1 MRVVNNPGREL
12 WPELMERPANGL
24 DDLRESVVQTMKAVR
39 SRGDA
44 AALEFTSQ
52 FDGVQLERLEVSGKS
67 LASAES
73 ELDESLKNAIRLA
86 SSNIRTFHENQRRSK
101 KEIETMSGV
110 RCWLETRP
118 IETVG
123 IYIPGGTAPL
133 FSTVLMLAI
142 PAAIAGCKEVVLCT
156 PPNEQGEIHP
166 AIRFAAKEC
175 GVTRLFALGGAQA
188 VAAMA
193 YGTESVPKVLKIFG
207 PGNGYVT
214 VAKQL
219 AQLDGLAIDMPAG
232 PSEVL
237 VCADSGAKVE
247 HVAADLL
254 SQAEHGHDSQV
265 VLVVETEAL
274 AIAVKQEVGRQLASL
289 PRRALA
295 TQSLANSL
303 AVVLKEREQQLA
315 FVNDYA
321 PEHLILSRADAREF
335 AEEVNNA
342 GSIFLGYLAS
352 ESLGDYASGTNHTLP
367 TYGYAKTYSGV
378 NLSSFEKTISF
389 QEVTEEGLRN
399 IGPSVEIMAEAENL
413 QAHKLAITLRLR
425 DLGGNDGA

>member
-39 SRGDA
+39 SRGDV

-175 GVTRLFALGGAQA
+175 GVTRLFALGGCLL
-188 VAAMA
+188 
-193 YGTESVPKVLKIFG
+193 YTS
-207 PGNGYVT
+207 
-214 VAKQL
+214 
-219 AQLDGLAIDMPAG
+219 
-232 PSEVL
+232 PS
-237 VCADSGAKVE
+237 
-247 HVAADLL
+247 
-254 SQAEHGHDSQV
+254 
-265 VLVVETEAL
+265 
-274 AIAVKQEVGRQLASL
+274 
-289 PRRALA
+289 PRDA
-295 TQSLANSL
+295 T
-303 AVVLKEREQQLA
+303 
-315 FVNDYA
+315 
-321 PEHLILSRADAREF
+321 LSRM
-335 AEEVNNA
+335 
-342 GSIFLGYLAS
+342 
-352 ESLGDYASGTNHTLP
+352 P
-367 TYGYAKTYSGV
+367 
-378 NLSSFEKTISF
+378 SS
-389 QEVTEEGLRN
+389 
-399 IGPSVEIMAEAENL
+399 A
-413 QAHKLAITLRLR
+413 
-425 DLGGNDGA
+425 

>member
-1 MRVVNNPGREL
+1 
-12 WPELMERPANGL
+12 
-24 DDLRESVVQTMKAVR
+24 
-39 SRGDA
+39 
-44 AALEFTSQ
+44 
-52 FDGVQLERLEVSGKS
+52 
-67 LASAES
+67 
-73 ELDESLKNAIRLA
+73 
-86 SSNIRTFHENQRRSK
+86 
-101 KEIETMSGV
+101 
-110 RCWLETRP
+110 
-118 IETVG
+118 
-123 IYIPGGTAPL
+123 
-133 FSTVLMLAI
+133 
-142 PAAIAGCKEVVLCT
+142 
-156 PPNEQGEIHP
+156 
-166 AIRFAAKEC
+166 
-175 GVTRLFALGGAQA
+175 
-188 VAAMA
+188 
-193 YGTESVPKVLKIFG
+193 
-207 PGNGYVT
+207 
-214 VAKQL
+214 
-219 AQLDGLAIDMPAG
+219 MPAG